1 METPMRRSLCLVMLV
16 LYPGLALAAPDPVKP
31 DDDDTVPLSN
41 LHGDAQGFPQNS
53 QAYVQNAQSNLAN
66 GNALGQQAMVG
77 SPAYGQ
83 MTGAFQQYQNNMS
96 MVIASQPDTKKFAAE
111 YTHILDEATQAAKE
125 KDPAEQVH
133 LFGNYL
139 HDSRIFLI
147 NHPDATQLWVM
158 RAVAALRL
166 NKPAT
171 GIQAGQILSALPPK
185 DRTDPH
191 IKRLLDVLE
200 KQGWIPN
207 GKAAEA
213 KANPGPSA
221 GGKPPK

>member
-1 METPMRRSLCLVMLV
+1 MRRSLCLVMLV
-16 LYPGLALAAPDPVKP
+16 LYPGLAFAAPDPVKP

-41 LHGDAQGFPQNS
+41 LHGDSQDSQGFPQNS
-53 QAYVQNAQSNLAN
+53 QAYAQNAQSNLAN

-96 MVIASQPDTKKFAAE
+96 MVVASQPDTKKFAAE
-111 YTHILDEATQAAKE
+111 YAHMLDEATQAAKE
-125 KDPAEQVH
+125 KDPAEQIH

-139 HDSRIFLI
+139 HDSRIFLTT
-147 NHPDATQLWVM
+147 HPDATQLWVL
-158 RAVAALRL
+158 RAVAALKL

-171 GIQAGQILSALPPK
+171 GIQAGQYLSSLPPK

-191 IKRLLDVLE
+191 IQKLLDVLG
-200 KQGWIPN
+200 KQGWLP
-207 GKAAEA
+207 KAKPAEA
-213 KANPGPSA
+213 KANPGPPA
-221 GGKPPK
+221 GDKPPK